1 MIPTRANG
9 QPALAAYCPDGEGAR
24 RLHTLQVLTVTS
36 RGIARNVVFQ
46 DPRVFE
52 AFQLTKVLEPAR

>member
-1 MIPTRANG
+1 
-9 QPALAAYCPDGEGAR
+9 
-24 RLHTLQVLTVTS
+24 VLTVTG

-52 AFQLTKVLEPAR
+52 AFQLTKVLEPAHRPA